1 MERNN
6 LMLAA
11 LASSA
16 MPKLNVAGVRTSEQR
31 NQTDEDAGIQQ
42 AVVQDVRG
50 NLYNVY
56 ASRMPAGKK
65 RLLGRAR
72 AASAI
77 DLSREFAGLSFAI
90 DRIVAFRPANG
101 PDDLDVDAVLITQ
114 HPDGEARSLE
124 LLTLND
130 CASIGTAIATI
141 HRMRP
146 KFVLD
151 SRYPAYT
158 TEQIHQQLVQWI
170 QRLRAAGHVPAEIT
184 DSWENIIATEGMWS
198 FSTCP
203 VHGGFSDGDFI
214 FSGSTI
220 TTITNW
226 QHMQINDPARDLAW
240 IFATLDEVHRNAV
253 LAAYGRMLGN
263 RLDDLIMLRANL
275 WLQMEQ
281 VGEFIDAINKG
292 DNERIMQFKAQVDRL
307 AHQIGV
313 TRHRNESQD
322 RDIARRSQAEPST
335 VTVNTLL
342 RNDTMINDA
351 TGSSRV
357 ATPAAAN
364 SADTPFTDAT
374 GRSHT
379 VPSSSAMPPSFAN
392 GVQVTPAASDT
403 TASSGFVMHDWTD
416 EGERVETDITGER
429 RKVPA
434 ELAEVSNDATD
445 STMDRADAVADDS
458 TASRPVAAQEPH
470 TGRHARVE
478 QQPAPSAGSVAAAEP
493 VPAAPMA
500 SPELQQTVPQ
510 PPTPQP
516 APANAMAMEEFNDMI
531 DLTYSKMVD
540 AVEQRDSVTVSSS
553 TEVIDAD
560 DTGESAVQP
569 STTETVA
576 IPLLEREERA
586 MQDARA
592 GLESTEERMR
602 RQ

>member
-31 NQTDEDAGIQQ
+31 NQTDEDAGIDQ

-56 ASRMPAGKK
+56 VSRMPQGKR

-77 DLSREFAGLSFAI
+77 DMSREFAGLSFAI
-90 DRIVAFRPANG
+90 DQIVALRPANG
-101 PDDLDVDAVLITQ
+101 PDDLDVDAVLITR
-114 HPDGEARSLE
+114 HPDGEARSLD

-158 TEQIHQQLVQWI
+158 TDQIHQQLVQWI
-170 QRLRAAGHVPAEIT
+170 QRLRAAGHVPQEIT
-184 DSWENIIATEGMWS
+184 DNWERVIGTEGMWA
-198 FSTCP
+198 FATCP

-240 IFATLDEVHRNAV
+240 IFARLDDVHRNAV

-275 WLQMEQ
+275 WVQMEQ

-313 TRHRNESQD
+313 TRHRNETQQQD
-322 RDIARRSQAEPST
+322 INRRSQAEPST

-351 TGSSRV
+351 TGSSRM
-357 ATPAAAN
+357 
-364 SADTPFTDAT
+364 SARAPKSSEDTPFTDAT
-374 GRSHT
+374 GSAHVAAT
-379 VPSSSAMPPSFAN
+379 AMPPSFAN
-392 GVQVTPAASDT
+392 GAPVTPSAPNNDT
-403 TASSGFVMHDWTD
+403 ADQTASSGFVMHDWTD
-416 EGERVETDITGER
+416 DGERVETDITGER
-429 RKVPA
+429 RRVPA
-434 ELAEVSNDATD
+434 QQTDDTNAVHAAPAAVDAADATD
-445 STMDRADAVADDS
+445 ATMDRTAAVSDS
-458 TASRPVAAQEPH
+458 TANQPVV
-470 TGRHARVE
+470 VE
-478 QQPAPSAGSVAAAEP
+478 QVPTDDRMPA
-493 VPAAPMA
+493 
-500 SPELQQTVPQ
+500 PQ
-510 PPTPQP
+510 PPAPQP
-516 APANAMAMEEFNDMI
+516 MAMDEFNDMI

-540 AVEQRDSVTVSSS
+540 AVQRGESVSASSS
-553 TEVIDAD
+553 TQVIGSQQPDSPQAAPSGSDADID
-560 DTGESAVQP
+560 DTGQSAVHGNAA
-569 STTETVA
+569 ETVT

-592 GLESTEERMR
+592 GLESTNERLR